1 MCKGASSVWMSVRH
15 VHTCFLKFHWFFT
28 GRLRTLWGC
37 SANEG
42 ALHRTQILL
51 MTLLEVLNNVA
62 WLLSFDLV
70 IKLVINNLP
79 ASCCFF
85 DNQLN

>member
-1 MCKGASSVWMSVRH
+1 MG
-15 VHTCFLKFHWFFT
+15 CF
-28 GRLRTLWGC
+28 
-37 SANEG
+37 ANEG

-51 MTLLEVLNNVA
+51 MTLIEVLNNVA

-70 IKLVINNLP
+70 IRLVINNLP